1 MNQYSTIYDK
11 LQDQAIQ
18 MAANAKNGTYKGYTL
33 TFDRAE
39 WVYVVTDSM
48 GETLTRFN
56 TKKLT
61 TARQWLK
68 EYLENWSMKTI
79 ILETI
84 GGIVFFC
91 VALSLMLAYFD
102 VLVK

>member
-1 MNQYSTIYDK
+1 MMNQYSTIYDK

-61 TARQWLK
+61 TTRQWLK
-68 EYLENWSMKTI
+68 EYLEN
-79 ILETI
+79 
-84 GGIVFFC
+84 
-91 VALSLMLAYFD
+91 
-102 VLVK
+102 